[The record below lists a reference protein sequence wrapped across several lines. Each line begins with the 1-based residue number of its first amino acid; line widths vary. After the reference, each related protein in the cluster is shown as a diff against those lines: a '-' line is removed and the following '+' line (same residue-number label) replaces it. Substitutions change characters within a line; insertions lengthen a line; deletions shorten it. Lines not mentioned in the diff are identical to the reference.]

1 MRRASVGV
9 DKSCIE
15 LVSFVPR
22 GERSKVEQGGE
33 GRSGRISRREE
44 EEEHGGAGRS
54 GRSSEEG
61 GG

>member
-1 MRRASVGV
+1 M
-9 DKSCIE
+9 
-15 LVSFVPR
+15 PR